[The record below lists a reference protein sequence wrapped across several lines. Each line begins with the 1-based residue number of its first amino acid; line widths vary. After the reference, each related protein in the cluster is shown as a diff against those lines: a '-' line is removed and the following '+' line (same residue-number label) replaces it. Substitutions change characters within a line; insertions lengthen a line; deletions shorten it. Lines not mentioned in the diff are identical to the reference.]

1 MRQRRLTLTRR
12 PDIVLLVLDTQ
23 RLDRLSCYGQS
34 LETSPYLDE
43 LANDSTLFRQA
54 VSAAQWTVPSHASM
68 FTGLYPSDHTM
79 FHASSVLPASLT
91 TLAERLGD
99 SDYFTAA
106 YCNNPLLGVV
116 NNGLRRGFYSF
127 LNYGGLMTSRPN
139 QIGVPKGPIDRY
151 RQQFKRLLATLLST
165 TQDAFARSDFLLD
178 FSFSPLMVPLWQS
191 ALSFKGNTG
200 KALNDTAHLLIE
212 RKGID
217 ENQPIFSFINLMGTH
232 MPYHPPLRFVERFA
246 PHVARDKAAQR
257 YLRRFN
263 GDVFGYLAPLSSAL
277 DEEQKATLDGMYNAE
292 VAYQDELV
300 GAFLQKLRSSGRLD
314 STLLIVCADHGEHLG
329 EKKLIGHSLLLYN
342 ELVHV
347 PLMIR
352 DPAGDLPRGKTIDHV
367 VSTRRIFQTVLTAA
381 GIASESEQAFTLAQ
395 SLSSDPDHSMVFSEG
410 VTPQNALSLLQR
422 RRPDLVRERELDKPH
437 RAIWQGWHKLIQ
449 TGEDELQLYHVFDDP
464 YENFDLHDSLP
475 EQAELLHEYLQA
487 FVQHADLPTL
497 AGEEADYDDPEV
509 YRRLHNLGYLE

>member
-1 MRQRRLTLTRR
+1 MAAR

-23 RLDRLSCYGQS
+23 RRDRLSCYGQQID
-34 LETSPYLDE
+34 TSPYLDE
-43 LANDSTLFRQA
+43 LADDSTLFRQA
-54 VSAAQWTVPSHASM
+54 ISAAQWTVPSHASM

-79 FHASSVLPASLT
+79 YHASSVLPASLT
-91 TLAERLGD
+91 TLAERLRDG
-99 SDYFTAA
+99 DYFTAA

-139 QIGVPKGPIDRY
+139 QIGIPKGLIDRY
-151 RQQFKRLLATLLST
+151 RQQFKRLLATTLST
-165 TQDAFARSDFLLD
+165 IQDGFARSDALLD

-200 KALNDTAHLLIE
+200 KALNDAARLLIE
-212 RKGID
+212 RKGVN

-232 MPYHPPLRFVERFA
+232 MPYHPPVRFIERYA
-246 PHVARDKAAQR
+246 PHVQRNKAAQH

-263 GDVFGYLAPLSSAL
+263 SDVFGYLAPLSSVL

-292 VAYQDELV
+292 VAHQDELV
-300 GAFLQKLRSSGRLD
+300 GAFVKKLRSSGRLD
-314 STLLIVCADHGEHLG
+314 RTLLIVCADHGEHLG

-352 DPAGDLPRGKTIDHV
+352 DPDGDLPRGTTVEHV
-367 VSTRRIFQTVLTAA
+367 ASTRRIFHTVLTAA
-381 GIASESEQAFTLAQ
+381 GIATETERAFTLAQ
-395 SLSSDPDHSMVFSEG
+395 SASSDPDQDTVFSEG
-410 VTPQNALSLLQR
+410 VTPENALSLLRR

-437 RAIWQGWHKLIQ
+437 RAVWKGWHKLIE
-449 TGEDELQLYHVFDDP
+449 TDDDDFQLYHIFDDP
-464 YENFDLHDSLP
+464 YENVNLYDILP
-475 EQAELLHEYLQA
+475 EQVKTLHEYLQA
-487 FVQHADLPTL
+487 FVKHTDFPTP
-497 AGEEADYDDPEV
+497 AAEDADYDDPEV